1 MDMLIKFD
9 FIPIQSSYPH
19 GSWWISRVSLTGW
32 GAGTEL
38 WSNSMGSS
46 APDDRSM
53 VKRRE
58 EMGMRLDEMSK
69 MRT

>member
-1 MDMLIKFD
+1 MDLD
-9 FIPIQSSYPH
+9 
-19 GSWWISRVSLTGW
+19 GSPISRVSLTGW